1 VPPESENPLQSLTA
15 SRVVVVA
22 GKGGVGKT
30 TVTAVIARAASR
42 SGLRVLVVE
51 LDGKP
56 TLAQLVPDLSVL
68 AISAPDALDE
78 YLREHGFGRIATR
91 LSKTG
96 VIDVVGTAAP
106 GIDDIVVLGK
116 IKQLDRSGEY
126 DLIVVD
132 GPAAGHAI
140 TFLTAASGLADSV
153 RNGPIRTQAD
163 EVLDMLHDPAR
174 CQVVLVSL
182 PEATP
187 VNEVV
192 ETAYALEDQV
202 GVQLGPVVLNAVDQS
217 APMPNI
223 AEVDEAVARSAPDDG
238 VSLRRAADFRRGRL
252 AMQDT
257 EQARLARE
265 LPLRIVTLP
274 DRRRAGLGPD
284 DIDALADLLL
294 DAAGTTGDDIGPT
307 PDPIGASP
315 SRDSVE
321 ISLGFDG
328 TARSVID
335 DSSVIVCCGSGG
347 VGKTTT
353 AAVIGLEA
361 ARRGRRVV
369 VVTIDPARRLAD
381 ALGLTAGLSAAPQ
394 RIDLADTFADGRT
407 DTRIDGRTDTR
418 IDTVTV
424 PPGELWA
431 MMLDAAATF
440 DDLVRSH
447 AEDPDQVA
455 GILGNPFYRNIAG
468 ALSGTQEYMA
478 AEVLHQLHAD
488 DRFDLVVVDT
498 PPSRNALDFLEAPG
512 VLARFLDHRVFKLM
526 MLPTKG
532 GFKVLTAA
540 TQPLLRAIGK
550 VVGSDVLADSVAFFQ
565 AFAGM
570 EAGFR
575 QRAKDVVALIRARE
589 TAFVVVSSAHH
600 DTIAEAVWFAQQ
612 LVDQGVGATGT
623 GADLVVVNRMHPT
636 FGDGIAGDARRLADD
651 AARDGD
657 AVVAQLWANVFD
669 LRSAR
674 ERELAVIEPLAEISG
689 RDRMVVLPLL
699 DRDVHDLDG
708 LRQIA
713 GHLFEPDR

>member
-1 VPPESENPLQSLTA
+1 
-15 SRVVVVA
+15 VVA

-42 SGLRVLVVE
+42 SGLRVLVIE

-116 IKQLDRSGEY
+116 IKQLDRSGDY

-163 EVLDMLHDPAR
+163 EVLEMLHDSAR

-217 APMPNI
+217 APMPTA
-223 AEVDEAVARSAPDDG
+223 AEVDEAVAHLEPDDRAA
-238 VSLRRAADFRRGRL
+238 LRRAADFRRGRL
-252 AMQDT
+252 AMQDA
-257 EQARLARE
+257 EHERLAGE

-284 DIDALADLLL
+284 DIDALAGMLVD
-294 DAAGTTGDDIGPT
+294 GTPGTEGDDIDPSPAPAREPPS
-307 PDPIGASP
+307 PDAIGSG
-315 SRDSVE
+315 
-321 ISLGFDG
+321 LGDDG
-328 TARSVID
+328 AARSVID

-381 ALGLTAGLSAAPQ
+381 ALGLVDGLSATPQ
-394 RIDLADTFADGRT
+394 RIDLADTAADTLADAAAG
-407 DTRIDGRTDTR
+407 
-418 IDTVTV
+418 

-600 DTIAEAVWFAQQ
+600 DTIAEAVWFARQ
-612 LVDQGVGATGT
+612 LVDQGVGATGS
-623 GADLVVVNRMHPT
+623 GADLVVVNRMHPM
-636 FGDGIAGDARRLADD
+636 FGDESAVEARRLADD
-651 AARDGD
+651 ATRDGD
-657 AVVAQLWANVFD
+657 AVAAQLWRNVFD

-689 RDRMVVLPLL
+689 HDRVVVLPLL

-713 GHLFEPDR
+713 GHLFEPDQ